1 MLMDACKQM
10 IDDIKLEKIDNL
22 ARDL

>member
-1 MLMDACKQM
+1 MDACKQM